1 MYLDLNKDKIKIV
14 NMKIYLF
21 IFYFLFI
28 SNSFS
33 QSLKYAG
40 TLPIKHHLSESQKLF
55 ADKVNE
61 KTNGKLKI
69 EIFPAGQLY
78 KAHEIP
84 SAVATGSV
92 DIGFNLT
99 TVWTKDLISEINDV
113 PFLMSNANQVAK
125 AWDQNEKLFKYYS
138 KTMENR
144 QMKTLGMI
152 LFGSF
157 FDISSN
163 KKIVNPEDFTGKKI
177 RSASAISSETIRALG
192 GSPVTM
198 DPAEMYLGLQSGT
211 IDAAITGITSIDQR
225 KLWENSKH
233 VTVAGS
239 AFGVFAVNMNLQVFN
254 KLSKDNQNALLQAA
268 AEVQQW
274 SVERSIK
281 EDNQSEEFLKTKVEL
296 TKLNQEQKQ
305 KWINKLEPVKNS
317 WMSKANAEEKD
328 IINWVTK
335 LK

>member
-1 MYLDLNKDKIKIV
+1 MNLKIKV
-14 NMKIYLF
+14 LF
-21 IFYFLFI
+21 IIFSLLFTT
-28 SNSFS
+28 SSFS
-33 QSLKYAG
+33 QTLKYAG
-40 TLPIKHHLSESQKLF
+40 TLPIKHHLTESQKLF

-69 EIFPAGQLY
+69 EIFPSGQLY

-113 PFLMSNANQVAK
+113 PFLMVNANQVAR
-125 AWDQNEKLFKYYS
+125 AWDRNEKLFKYYS
-138 KTMENR
+138 KIMENR
-144 QMKTLGMI
+144 QMKTLGVI

-163 KKIVNPEDFTGKKI
+163 KKIVNPEDFNGKKI
-177 RSASAISSETIRALG
+177 RTASAISSETIRALG

-239 AFGVFAVNMNLQVFN
+239 AFGVFAVNMNLQTFN
-254 KLSKDNQNALLQAA
+254 KLSKDNQNALMEAA

-274 SVERSIK
+274 SIERSIK
-281 EDNQSEEFLKTKVEL
+281 EDSQSEDFLKTKVEL
-296 TKLNQEQKQ
+296 IKLNTDQKQ
-305 KWINKLEPVKNS
+305 RWINKLEPVKNN
-317 WMSKANAEEKD
+317 WISKANAEEKN
-328 IINWVTK
+328 IINWVQT

>member
-1 MYLDLNKDKIKIV
+1 MNLKIKVLLI
-14 NMKIYLF
+14 IFSLLF
-21 IFYFLFI
+21 TT
-28 SNSFS
+28 SSFS
-33 QSLKYAG
+33 QTLKYAG
-40 TLPIKHHLSESQKLF
+40 TLPIKHHLTESQKLF

-69 EIFPAGQLY
+69 EIFPSGQLY

-113 PFLMSNANQVAK
+113 PFLMVNANQVAR
-125 AWDQNEKLFKYYS
+125 AWDRNEKLFKYYS
-138 KTMENR
+138 KIMENR
-144 QMKTLGMI
+144 QMKTLGVI

-163 KKIVNPEDFTGKKI
+163 KKIVNPEDFSGKKI
-177 RSASAISSETIRALG
+177 RTASAISSETIRALG

-225 KLWENSKH
+225 KLWENSKY

-239 AFGVFAVNMNLQVFN
+239 AFGVFAVNMNLQTFN
-254 KLSKDNQNALLQAA
+254 KLSKDNQKALMEAA

-274 SVERSIK
+274 SIERSIK
-281 EDNQSEEFLKTKVEL
+281 EDSQSEDFLKTKVEL
-296 TKLNQEQKQ
+296 IKLNADQKQ
-305 KWINKLEPVKNS
+305 RWINKLEPVKNN
-317 WMSKANAEEKD
+317 WISKANTEEKN
-328 IINWVTK
+328 IINWVQT

>member
-1 MYLDLNKDKIKIV
+1 MFLKIKVFFIIF
-14 NMKIYLF
+14 NLLF
-21 IFYFLFI
+21 IT
-28 SNSFS
+28 NSFS
-33 QSLKYAG
+33 QTLKYAG
-40 TLPIKHHLSESQKLF
+40 TLPIKHHLTESQKLF

-69 EIFPAGQLY
+69 EVFPAGQLY

-113 PFLMSNANQVAK
+113 PFLMVNANQVAK
-125 AWDQNEKLFKYYS
+125 AWDRNEKLFKYYS
-138 KTMENR
+138 KIMENR
-144 QMKTLGMI
+144 QMKTLGVI

-163 KKIVNPEDFTGKKI
+163 KKIVNPEDFSGKKI

-198 DPAEMYLGLQSGT
+198 DPAEMYLSLQSGT

-225 KLWENSKH
+225 KLWENSKY

-239 AFGVFAVNMNLQVFN
+239 AFGVFAVNMNLQTFN

-274 SVERSIK
+274 SLERSIK
-281 EDNQSEEFLKTKVEL
+281 EDNQSEDFLKTKVEL
-296 TKLNQEQKQ
+296 TKLNSDQKQ
-305 KWINKLEPVKNS
+305 KWITKLEPVKNN
-317 WMSKANAEEKD
+317 WISKASAEEKN
-328 IINWVTK
+328 IINWVGT

>member
-1 MYLDLNKDKIKIV
+1 MFLKIKV
-14 NMKIYLF
+14 FF
-21 IFYFLFI
+21 IFFILLFTT
-28 SNSFS
+28 NSFS
-33 QSLKYAG
+33 QTLKYAG
-40 TLPIKHHLSESQKLF
+40 TLPIKHHLTESQKLF

-69 EIFPAGQLY
+69 EVFPAGQLY

-113 PFLMSNANQVAK
+113 PFLMVNANQVAK
-125 AWDQNEKLFKYYS
+125 AWDRNEKLFKYYS

-144 QMKTLGMI
+144 QMKTLGVI

-163 KKIVNPEDFTGKKI
+163 KKIVNPEDFSGKKI

-211 IDAAITGITSIDQR
+211 IDAAITGITSIEQR
-225 KLWENSKH
+225 KLWENSKY

-239 AFGVFAVNMNLQVFN
+239 SFGVFAVNMNLQTFN

-274 SVERSIK
+274 SLERSIK
-281 EDNQSEEFLKTKVEL
+281 EDNQSEDFLKTKVEL
-296 TKLNQEQKQ
+296 TKLNSDQKQ
-305 KWINKLEPVKNS
+305 KWITKLEPVKNN
-317 WMSKANAEEKD
+317 WISKANTEEKN
-328 IINWVTK
+328 IINWVGT

>member
-1 MYLDLNKDKIKIV
+1 MFLKIKV
-14 NMKIYLF
+14 FF
-21 IFYFLFI
+21 IFFSLLFTT
-28 SNSFS
+28 NSFS
-33 QSLKYAG
+33 QTLKYAG
-40 TLPIKHHLSESQKLF
+40 TLPIKHHLTESQKLF

-69 EIFPAGQLY
+69 EVFPAGQLY

-113 PFLMSNANQVAK
+113 PFLMVNANQVAK
-125 AWDQNEKLFKYYS
+125 AWDRNEKLFKYYS

-144 QMKTLGMI
+144 QMKTLGVI

-163 KKIVNPEDFTGKKI
+163 KKIVNPEDFSGKKI

-211 IDAAITGITSIDQR
+211 IDAAITGITSIEQR
-225 KLWENSKH
+225 KLWENSKY
-233 VTVAGS
+233 VTVAS
-239 AFGVFAVNMNLQVFN
+239 SSFGVFAVNMNLQTFN

-274 SVERSIK
+274 SLERSIK
-281 EDNQSEEFLKTKVEL
+281 EDNQSEDFLKTKVEL
-296 TKLNQEQKQ
+296 TKLNSDQKQ
-305 KWINKLEPVKNS
+305 KWITKLEPVKNN
-317 WMSKANAEEKD
+317 WISKANTEEKN
-328 IINWVTK
+328 IINWVGT

>member
-1 MYLDLNKDKIKIV
+1 MYLKIKV
-14 NMKIYLF
+14 FF
-21 IFYFLFI
+21 IFFSLLFTT
-28 SNSFS
+28 NSFS
-33 QSLKYAG
+33 QTLKYAG
-40 TLPIKHHLSESQKLF
+40 TLPIKHHLTESQKLF

-69 EIFPAGQLY
+69 EVFPAGQLY

-113 PFLMSNANQVAK
+113 PFLMVNANQVAK
-125 AWDQNEKLFKYYS
+125 AWDRNEKLFKYYS

-144 QMKTLGMI
+144 QMKTLGVI

-163 KKIVNPEDFTGKKI
+163 KKIVNPEDFSGKKI

-211 IDAAITGITSIDQR
+211 IDAAITGITSIEQR
-225 KLWENSKH
+225 KLWENSKY

-239 AFGVFAVNMNLQVFN
+239 SFGVFAVNMNLQTFN

-274 SVERSIK
+274 SLERSIK
-281 EDNQSEEFLKTKVEL
+281 EDNQSEDFLKTKVEL
-296 TKLNQEQKQ
+296 TKLNSDQKQ
-305 KWINKLEPVKNS
+305 KWITKLEPVKNN
-317 WMSKANAEEKD
+317 WISKANTEEKN
-328 IINWVTK
+328 IINWVGT

>member
-1 MYLDLNKDKIKIV
+1 MNLKIKV
-14 NMKIYLF
+14 LF
-21 IFYFLFI
+21 IIFSLLFTT
-28 SNSFS
+28 SSFS
-33 QSLKYAG
+33 QTLKYAG
-40 TLPIKHHLSESQKLF
+40 TLPIKHHLTESQKLF

-69 EIFPAGQLY
+69 EIFPSGQLY

-113 PFLMSNANQVAK
+113 PFLMVNANQVAR
-125 AWDQNEKLFKYYS
+125 AWDRNEKLFKYYS
-138 KTMENR
+138 KIMENR
-144 QMKTLGMI
+144 QMKTLGVI

-163 KKIVNPEDFTGKKI
+163 KKIVNPEDFNGKKI
-177 RSASAISSETIRALG
+177 RTASAISSETIRALG

-239 AFGVFAVNMNLQVFN
+239 AFGVFAVNMNLQTFN
-254 KLSKDNQNALLQAA
+254 KLSKDNQNALMEAA

-274 SVERSIK
+274 SIERSIK
-281 EDNQSEEFLKTKVEL
+281 EDSQSEDFLKTKVEL
-296 TKLNQEQKQ
+296 IKLNTDQKQ
-305 KWINKLEPVKNS
+305 RWINKLETVKNN
-317 WMSKANAEEKD
+317 WISKANTEEKN
-328 IINWVTK
+328 IINWVQT

>member
-1 MYLDLNKDKIKIV
+1 MFLKIKTFLIIF
-14 NMKIYLF
+14 NLLF
-21 IFYFLFI
+21 IT
-28 SNSFS
+28 NSFS
-33 QSLKYAG
+33 QTLKYAG
-40 TLPIKHHLSESQKLF
+40 TLPIKHHLTESQKLF

-69 EIFPAGQLY
+69 EVFPAGQLY

-113 PFLMSNANQVAK
+113 PFLMVNANQVAK
-125 AWDQNEKLFKYYS
+125 AWDRNEKLFKYYS
-138 KTMENR
+138 KIMENR
-144 QMKTLGMI
+144 QMKTLGVM

-163 KKIVNPEDFTGKKI
+163 KKIVNPEDFSGKKI

-211 IDAAITGITSIDQR
+211 IDAAITGVTSIDQR
-225 KLWENSKH
+225 KLWENSKY

-239 AFGVFAVNMNLQVFN
+239 AFGVFAVNMNLQAFN

-274 SVERSIK
+274 SLERSIK
-281 EDNQSEEFLKTKVEL
+281 EDNLSEDFLKTKVEL
-296 TKLNQEQKQ
+296 TKLNSDQRQ
-305 KWINKLEPVKNS
+305 KWITKLEPVKNN
-317 WMSKANAEEKD
+317 WISKANTEEKN
-328 IINWVTK
+328 IINWVGT

>member
-1 MYLDLNKDKIKIV
+1 MFLKIKV
-14 NMKIYLF
+14 FF
-21 IFYFLFI
+21 IFFSLLFTT
-28 SNSFS
+28 NSFS
-33 QSLKYAG
+33 QTLKYAG
-40 TLPIKHHLSESQKLF
+40 TLPIKHHLTESQKLF

-69 EIFPAGQLY
+69 EVFPAGQLY

-113 PFLMSNANQVAK
+113 PFLMFNANQVAK
-125 AWDQNEKLFKYYS
+125 AWDRNEKLFKYYS

-144 QMKTLGMI
+144 QMKTLGVI

-163 KKIVNPEDFTGKKI
+163 KKIVNPEDFSGKKI

-211 IDAAITGITSIDQR
+211 IDAAITGITSIEQR
-225 KLWENSKH
+225 KLWENSKY

-239 AFGVFAVNMNLQVFN
+239 SFGVFAVNMNLQTFN

-274 SVERSIK
+274 SLERSIK
-281 EDNQSEEFLKTKVEL
+281 EDNQSEDFLKTKVEL
-296 TKLNQEQKQ
+296 TKLNSDQKQ
-305 KWINKLEPVKNS
+305 KWITKLEPVKNN
-317 WMSKANAEEKD
+317 WISKANTEEKN
-328 IINWVTK
+328 IINWVGT

>member
-1 MYLDLNKDKIKIV
+1 MFLKIKV
-14 NMKIYLF
+14 FF
-21 IFYFLFI
+21 IFFSLLFTT
-28 SNSFS
+28 NSFS
-33 QSLKYAG
+33 QTLKYAG
-40 TLPIKHHLSESQKLF
+40 TLPIKHHLTESQKLF

-69 EIFPAGQLY
+69 EVFPAGQLY

-113 PFLMSNANQVAK
+113 PFLMVNANQVAK
-125 AWDQNEKLFKYYS
+125 AWDRNEKLFKYYS

-144 QMKTLGMI
+144 QMKTLGVI

-163 KKIVNPEDFTGKKI
+163 KKIVNPEDFSGKKI

-211 IDAAITGITSIDQR
+211 IDAAITGITSIEQR
-225 KLWENSKH
+225 KLWENSKY

-239 AFGVFAVNMNLQVFN
+239 SFGVFAVNMNLQTFN

-274 SVERSIK
+274 SLERSIK
-281 EDNQSEEFLKTKVEL
+281 EDNQSEDFLKTKVEL
-296 TKLNQEQKQ
+296 TKLNSDQKQ
-305 KWINKLEPVKNS
+305 KWITKLEPVKNN
-317 WMSKANAEEKD
+317 WISKANTEEKN
-328 IINWVTK
+328 IINWVGT

>member
-1 MYLDLNKDKIKIV
+1 MFLKIKV
-14 NMKIYLF
+14 FF
-21 IFYFLFI
+21 IFFSLLFTT
-28 SNSFS
+28 NSFS
-33 QSLKYAG
+33 QTLKYAG
-40 TLPIKHHLSESQKLF
+40 TLPIKHHLTESQKLF

-69 EIFPAGQLY
+69 EVFPAGQLY

-113 PFLMSNANQVAK
+113 PFLMVNANQVAK
-125 AWDQNEKLFKYYS
+125 AWDRNEKLFKYYS

-144 QMKTLGMI
+144 QMKTLGVI

-163 KKIVNPEDFTGKKI
+163 KKIVNPEDFSGKKI

-211 IDAAITGITSIDQR
+211 IDAAITGITSIEQR
-225 KLWENSKH
+225 KLWENSKY

-239 AFGVFAVNMNLQVFN
+239 SFGVFAVNMNLQTFN

-274 SVERSIK
+274 SLERSIK
-281 EDNQSEEFLKTKVEL
+281 EDIQSEDFLKTKVEL
-296 TKLNQEQKQ
+296 TKLNSDQKQ
-305 KWINKLEPVKNS
+305 KWITKLEPVKNN
-317 WMSKANAEEKD
+317 WISKANTEEKN
-328 IINWVTK
+328 IINWVGT

>member
-1 MYLDLNKDKIKIV
+1 MFLKIKVFFIIF
-14 NMKIYLF
+14 NLLF
-21 IFYFLFI
+21 IT
-28 SNSFS
+28 NSFS
-33 QSLKYAG
+33 QTLKYAG
-40 TLPIKHHLSESQKLF
+40 TLPIKHHLTESQKLF

-69 EIFPAGQLY
+69 EVFPAGQLY

-113 PFLMSNANQVAK
+113 PFLMVNANQVAK
-125 AWDQNEKLFKYYS
+125 AWDRNEKLFKYYS
-138 KTMENR
+138 KIMENR
-144 QMKTLGMI
+144 QMKTLGVI

-163 KKIVNPEDFTGKKI
+163 KKIVNPEDFSGKKI

-225 KLWENSKH
+225 KLWENSKY

-239 AFGVFAVNMNLQVFN
+239 AFGVFAVNMNLQTFN

-274 SVERSIK
+274 SLERSIK
-281 EDNQSEEFLKTKVEL
+281 EDNQSEDFLKTKVEL
-296 TKLNQEQKQ
+296 TKLNSDQKQ
-305 KWINKLEPVKNS
+305 KWITKLEPVKNN
-317 WMSKANAEEKD
+317 WISKASAEEKN
-328 IINWVTK
+328 IINWVGT

>member
-1 MYLDLNKDKIKIV
+1 MNLKIKV
-14 NMKIYLF
+14 LF
-21 IFYFLFI
+21 IIFSLLFTT
-28 SNSFS
+28 SSFS
-33 QSLKYAG
+33 QTLKYAG
-40 TLPIKHHLSESQKLF
+40 TLPIKHHLTESQKLF

-69 EIFPAGQLY
+69 EIFPSGQLY

-113 PFLMSNANQVAK
+113 PFLMVNANQVAR
-125 AWDQNEKLFKYYS
+125 AWDRNEKLFKYYS
-138 KTMENR
+138 KIMENR
-144 QMKTLGMI
+144 QMKTLGVI

-163 KKIVNPEDFTGKKI
+163 KKIVNPEDFNGKKI
-177 RSASAISSETIRALG
+177 RTASAISSETIRALG

-239 AFGVFAVNMNLQVFN
+239 AFGVFAVNMNLQTFN
-254 KLSKDNQNALLQAA
+254 KLSKDNQNALMEAA

-274 SVERSIK
+274 SIERSIK
-281 EDNQSEEFLKTKVEL
+281 EDSQSEDFLKTKVEL
-296 TKLNQEQKQ
+296 IKLNTDQKQ
-305 KWINKLEPVKNS
+305 RWINKLEPVKNN
-317 WMSKANAEEKD
+317 WISKANTEEKN
-328 IINWVTK
+328 IINWVQT

>member
-1 MYLDLNKDKIKIV
+1 MLLKIKV
-14 NMKIYLF
+14 FF
-21 IFYFLFI
+21 IFFSLLFTT
-28 SNSFS
+28 NSFS
-33 QSLKYAG
+33 QTLKYAG
-40 TLPIKHHLSESQKLF
+40 TLPIKHHLTESQKLF

-69 EIFPAGQLY
+69 EVFPAGQLY

-113 PFLMSNANQVAK
+113 PFLMVNANQVAK
-125 AWDQNEKLFKYYS
+125 AWDRNEKLFKYYS

-144 QMKTLGMI
+144 QMKTLGVI

-163 KKIVNPEDFTGKKI
+163 KKIVNPEDFSGKKI

-211 IDAAITGITSIDQR
+211 IDAAITGITSIEQR
-225 KLWENSKH
+225 KLWENSKY

-239 AFGVFAVNMNLQVFN
+239 SFGVFAVNMNLQTFN

-274 SVERSIK
+274 SLERSIK
-281 EDNQSEEFLKTKVEL
+281 EDNQSEDFLKTKVEL
-296 TKLNQEQKQ
+296 TKLNSDQKQ
-305 KWINKLEPVKNS
+305 KWITKLEPVKNN
-317 WMSKANAEEKD
+317 WISKANTEEKN
-328 IINWVTK
+328 IINWVGT